1 LWDGGGI
8 LVYFLLVD
16 LEAVSKTGC
25 DDRREP
31 SWVLLLRSENVC
43 IICVATHSTGWSA
56 VGFCSGHW
64 VWVQSKYST
73 PPLQHPTPAHR
84 DEERWAREKK
94 GNYWDGEQAARR
106 TWPQVR
112 AHFYFHDQR
121 VHVTRRAARCPLG
134 IGNFYPAVLDRV
146 VRPWPH
152 ESRGLG
158 SACQD
163 SGSFENGSGSGS
175 FGGAAFPM
183 ELKPFYK
190 MFDKTVLPIV

>member
-1 LWDGGGI
+1 MRRPTRAELGTTTPLRKRLHHMCGDAQHG
-8 LVYFLLVD
+8 LV
-16 LEAVSKTGC
+16 G
-25 DDRREP
+25 RR
-31 SWVLLLRSENVC
+31 LLLGTLGLGTEQV
-43 IICVATHSTGWSA
+43 
-56 VGFCSGHW
+56 
-64 VWVQSKYST
+64 
-73 PPLQHPTPAHR
+73 LHPTSPAHR

-158 SACQD
+158 SVC
-163 SGSFENGSGSGS
+163 
-175 FGGAAFPM
+175 
-183 ELKPFYK
+183 
-190 MFDKTVLPIV
+190 